1 MAELRKQARSI
12 ENQLDA
18 KLVQYSRL
26 DTGSGGTSSA
36 LGGRETPAQLQR
48 DIEQMLSQLGEV
60 NDKMSRGMGE
70 GGGLAASMHVLQRHR
85 EILHDFTQEFNKTR
99 ANLKVSDE
107 RDQLLS
113 SVQQDIRD
121 ARKSAASGQ
130 DVLLRERNALQ
141 NTNRM
146 TDDLVGQAT
155 AQLGALNEQRAT
167 FGGIGSKLTVIAAAS
182 PQINAMI
189 GYLARRKKRD
199 KLVLGTVI
207 GLCSGFLLWY
217 SLS

>member
-85 EILHDFTQEFNKTR
+85 IAQSCAPTCPMGACR
-99 ANLKVSDE
+99 
-107 RDQLLS
+107 R
-113 SVQQDIRD
+113 
-121 ARKSAASGQ
+121 
-130 DVLLRERNALQ
+130 REWLFRW
-141 NTNRM
+141 T
-146 TDDLVGQAT
+146 
-155 AQLGALNEQRAT
+155 
-167 FGGIGSKLTVIAAAS
+167 
-182 PQINAMI
+182 
-189 GYLARRKKRD
+189 
-199 KLVLGTVI
+199 
-207 GLCSGFLLWY
+207 
-217 SLS
+217 